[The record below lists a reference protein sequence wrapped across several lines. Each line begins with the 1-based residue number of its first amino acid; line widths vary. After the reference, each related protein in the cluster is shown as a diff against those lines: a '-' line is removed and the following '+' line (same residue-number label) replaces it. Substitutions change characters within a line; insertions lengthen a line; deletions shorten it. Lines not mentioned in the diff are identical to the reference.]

1 VDTIYGDSGSDHLYG
16 GPSNDKIYARDAIK
30 DYLYGGNG
38 SDYARDDDPE
48 DVLRSIESH

>member
-1 VDTIYGDSGSDHLYG
+1 VYG
-16 GPSNDKIYARDAIK
+16 GR
-30 DYLYGGNG
+30 G